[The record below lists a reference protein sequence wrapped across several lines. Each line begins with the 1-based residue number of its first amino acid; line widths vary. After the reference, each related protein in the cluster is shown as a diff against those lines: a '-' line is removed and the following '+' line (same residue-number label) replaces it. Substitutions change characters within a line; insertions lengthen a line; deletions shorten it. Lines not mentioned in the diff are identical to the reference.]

1 MRIALIGNRDL
12 ENGEHNDDVVKYYQ
26 VCYQLAKMGVTM
38 TSGLAA
44 KGCDAI
50 AQRAYGKAIAL
61 KEGKANIDSLE
72 VYVAQQKNINKS
84 DLPYKEYS
92 IIMPSDQEATNKRRE
107 ILKSVL
113 DYNHYQALTMLKN
126 NYALGMHERN
136 VHQILGKDLQSPIDL
151 VLTWCKPGH
160 SGTRTSLEIA
170 RLYNIPI
177 INLYN
182 NPGAIA
188 ELELFLKNYFNKDIT
203 LSKFVE
209 ESLKTSV
216 LQPPKNNLQL

>member
-1 MRIALIGNRDL
+1 MS
-12 ENGEHNDDVVKYYQ
+12 Y
-26 VCYQLAKMGVTM
+26 
-38 TSGLAA
+38 
-44 KGCDAI
+44 
-50 AQRAYGKAIAL
+50 
-61 KEGKANIDSLE
+61 DS
-72 VYVAQQKNINKS
+72 VITQ
-84 DLPYKEYS
+84 
-92 IIMPSDQEATNKRRE
+92 KRRD

-113 DYNHYQALTMLKN
+113 DYNHYNNLMALKN

-136 VHQILGKDLQSPIDL
+136 VHQILGEDLNSPIDL
-151 VLTWCKPGH
+151 VFTWCRPGH

>member
-160 SGTRTSLEIA
+160 SGTRTAINIA
-170 RLYNIPI
+170 DANSIPVINFYKGQEQFNIALTQL
-177 INLYN
+177 NS
-182 NPGAIA
+182 
-188 ELELFLKNYFNKDIT
+188 FLNSFNYPSIQI
-203 LSKFVE
+203 L
-209 ESLKTSV
+209 
-216 LQPPKNNLQL
+216 

>member
-160 SGTRTSLEIA
+160 SGTRTA
-170 RLYNIPI
+170 
-177 INLYN
+177 IN
-182 NPGAIA
+182 IA
-188 ELELFLKNYFNKDIT
+188 EANSIPVINFYKGQEQFKNSLIELNSFLNSFNYPSIQI
-203 LSKFVE
+203 L
-209 ESLKTSV
+209 
-216 LQPPKNNLQL
+216 

>member
-12 ENGEHNDDVVKYYQ
+12 ENGEYNDDVVKYYQ
-26 VCYQLAKMGVTM
+26 VCYQLARMGVTM

-72 VYVAQQKNINKS
+72 VYVAQQKNIDKS
-84 DLPYKEYS
+84 NLPYKEYS

-160 SGTRTSLEIA
+160 SGTRTA
-170 RLYNIPI
+170 
-177 INLYN
+177 IN
-182 NPGAIA
+182 IA
-188 ELELFLKNYFNKDIT
+188 EANSIPVINFYKGQEQFKNSLIELNSFLNSFNYPSIQ
-203 LSKFVE
+203 
-209 ESLKTSV
+209 V
-216 LQPPKNNLQL
+216 L

>member
-12 ENGEHNDDVVKYYQ
+12 ENGEYNDDVVKYYQ

-61 KEGKANIDSLE
+61 KEGKANIESLE

-136 VHQILGKDLQSPIDL
+136 VHQILGKDLQSPVNAVITWTVNGALVGGTATALKIAMTAGIPIFNLGRPDQDNVIKEIHQFLLNNNITIDL
-151 VLTWCKPGH
+151 K
-160 SGTRTSLEIA
+160 
-170 RLYNIPI
+170 
-177 INLYN
+177 
-182 NPGAIA
+182 
-188 ELELFLKNYFNKDIT
+188 
-203 LSKFVE
+203 
-209 ESLKTSV
+209 
-216 LQPPKNNLQL
+216 

>member
-38 TSGLAA
+38 TSGLCY
-44 KGCDAI
+44 GGGPDAI
-50 AQRAYGKAIAL
+50 AQRAYGKAIA
-61 KEGKANIDSLE
+61 EGKASTDQLE
-72 VYVAQQKNINKS
+72 VYVSQQKLIDKS
-84 DLPYKEYS
+84 VLPYKEYS
-92 IIMPSDQEATNKRRE
+92 KIMSYDSVITQKRRD

-113 DYNHYQALTMLKN
+113 DYNHYNNLMVLKN

-151 VLTWCKPGH
+151 VFTWCKPGH
-160 SGTRTSLEIA
+160 SGTKTSLLVAEK
-170 RLYNIPI
+170 YDIPI
-177 INLYN
+177 INMYDN
-182 NPGAIA
+182 DNAIE

-209 ESLKTSV
+209 ESLKTI
-216 LQPPKNNLQL
+216 

>member
-12 ENGEHNDDVVKYYQ
+12 ENGEHNDDVVNYYQ
-26 VCYQLAKMGVTM
+26 VCYQLAKMGITM

-44 KGCDAI
+44 KGPDAI
-50 AQRAYGKAIAL
+50 AQRAYGKAISL
-61 KEGKANIDSLE
+61 REGKASTDLLE
-72 VYVAQQKNINKS
+72 VYVAQQNNINKS
-84 DLPYKEYS
+84 TLPYKQLS
-92 IIMPSDQEATNKRRE
+92 IIMPVDQETTNKRRE

>member
-26 VCYQLAKMGVTM
+26 VCYQLARMGVTM

-61 KEGKANIDSLE
+61 KEGKATINSLE
-72 VYVAQQKNINKS
+72 VYVAQLNNIVKS
-84 DLPYKEYS
+84 ILPYKEHS
-92 IIMPSDQEATNKRRE
+92 IIMPVDQETIIKRRE
-107 ILKSVL
+107 ILKTVL
-113 DYNHYQALTMLKN
+113 DLNHYNTLLQFKN

-160 SGTRTSLEIA
+160 SGTRTALNIA
-170 RLYNIPI
+170 EANNIPI
-177 INLYN
+177 INFYKGVDQFQIAL
-182 NPGAIA
+182 A
-188 ELELFLKNYFNKDIT
+188 ELNAFLNSNNYSSIQ
-203 LSKFVE
+203 
-209 ESLKTSV
+209 V
-216 LQPPKNNLQL
+216 L